1 MINFIDSGYL
11 SKEAHEQILQS
22 GQRVTNF
29 SLAVSSGYGDK
40 QKTLWLDCSAWGD
53 RYGKLGLGVY
63 LTKGAH
69 VHVAGELGTREHK
82 GKTYLTL
89 RVAEVKLLSK
99 KDAAPKAA
107 QTQATQRD
115 AFDDDGSVP
124 F

>member
-11 SKEAHEQILQS
+11 GKQAESRTIQS
-22 GQRVTNF
+22 GERVTNF

-53 RYGKLGLGVY
+53 RFTKLAEFLP
-63 LTKGAH
+63 KGAH
-69 VHVAGELGTREHK
+69 VHVAGELGTREHE

-99 KDAAPKAA
+99 KDTAPR
-107 QTQATQRD
+107 QQQAKPQPQAD
-115 AFDDDGSVP
+115 VVDDDIP
-124 F
+124 FN

>member
-11 SKEAHEQILQS
+11 GKEAHEQITQS
-22 GQRVTNF
+22 GTRVTNF

-40 QKTLWLDCSAWGD
+40 QKTLWLDCSAWGE
-53 RYGKLGLGVY
+53 RYTKLAEFLP
-63 LTKGAH
+63 KGAH
-69 VHVAGELGTREHK
+69 VHVAGELGTREHE

-99 KDAAPKAA
+99 KDATAKPTETKAPQK
-107 QTQATQRD
+107 D
-115 AFDDDGSVP
+115 AFEDDGSVP

>member
-11 SKEAHEQILQS
+11 GKQAESRTIQS
-22 GQRVTNF
+22 GERVTNF

-53 RYGKLGLGVY
+53 RFTKLAEFLP
-63 LTKGAH
+63 KGAH
-69 VHVAGELGTREHK
+69 VHVAGELGTREHE

-89 RVAEVKLLSK
+89 RVAEVKLLGKKGDTHKPAESK
-99 KDAAPKAA
+99 PA
-107 QTQATQRD
+107 QT
-115 AFDDDGSVP
+115 DGFEDEIVP

>member
-11 SKEAHEQILQS
+11 GKQAESRAIQS
-22 GQRVTNF
+22 GERVTNF

-53 RYGKLGLGVY
+53 RFTKLAEFLP
-63 LTKGAH
+63 KGAH
-69 VHVAGELGTREHK
+69 VHVAGELGTREHE

-99 KDAAPKAA
+99 KEATAKPA

-115 AFDDDGSVP
+115 ALDDDGIP

>member
-11 SKEAHEQILQS
+11 GKQAESRTVPS

-29 SLAVSSGYGDK
+29 SLAVNSGYGDN

-53 RYGKLGLGVY
+53 HFTKLAEY
-63 LTKGAH
+63 LPKGAH
-69 VHVAGELGTREHK
+69 VQVAGEFGTREHE

-89 RVAEVKLLSK
+89 RVAEVKLLGTK
-99 KDAAPKAA
+99 ADAQKQAKGTAKAPA
-107 QTQATQRD
+107 QD
-115 AFDDDGSVP
+115 DPDDDPP